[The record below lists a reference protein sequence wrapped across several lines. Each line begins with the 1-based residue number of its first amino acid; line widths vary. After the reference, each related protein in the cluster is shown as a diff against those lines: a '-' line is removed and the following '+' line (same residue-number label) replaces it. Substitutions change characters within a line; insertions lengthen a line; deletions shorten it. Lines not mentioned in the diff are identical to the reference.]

1 MFFEEASPCLLHDV
15 YDVLII
21 FFWLPQRVVHPNSAF
36 IDLDNKKDPVETVS
50 YTYMYKK
57 CWIYIY
63 THTYSQVRKKGKE
76 LTRSC
81 TVTECIDKYSAY
93 ARP

>member
-15 YDVLII
+15 YEVLVII
-21 FFWLPQRVVHPNSAF
+21 CWLPQGVVHSNSAF
-36 IDLDNKKDPVETVS
+36 IDLDNKKDPVEFVS

-57 CWIYIY
+57 YCIYI
-63 THTYSQVRKKGKE
+63 HIYSQVKKKGKE

-81 TVTECIDKYSAY
+81 TATECINKYSAY
-93 ARP
+93 VRP